1 MKDERKK
8 YMRGSGIFDSAM
20 QNEAMAKKN
29 KKRPAP
35 RRGRGGRAMGGKM
48 YAHGGMTHSG
58 AQPTYGST
66 VADAMPKGTAN

>member
-1 MKDERKK
+1 MKGERKK

-29 KKRPAP
+29 KKRPAN
-35 RRGRGGRAMGGKM
+35 RRGRGGRAMGGQM
-48 YAHGGMTHSG
+48 YAEGGSV
-58 AQPTYGST
+58 QPTYGST

>member
-1 MKDERKK
+1 MSL
-8 YMRGSGIFDSAM
+8 YGAAM
-20 QNEAMAKKN
+20 QNEATAKKN
-29 KKRPAP
+29 NKRPAP
-35 RRGRGGRAMGGKM
+35 RRGRGRRAMGGQM